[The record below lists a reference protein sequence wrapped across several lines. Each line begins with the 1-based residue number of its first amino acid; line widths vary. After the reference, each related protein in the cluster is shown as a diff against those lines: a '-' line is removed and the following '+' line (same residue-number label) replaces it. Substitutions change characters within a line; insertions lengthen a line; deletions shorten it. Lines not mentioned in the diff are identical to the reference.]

1 MPQTRAAVPG
11 TVKTE
16 TMMLVAFISLILGF
30 VGGVA
35 FGVYKAG
42 KSSLPAVT
50 APAGPDPQLEALQQE
65 TVRHPQDPASWARL
79 GHYLFDRDDPEAAIA
94 AYEKSLAFKPDNPDL
109 VTDLGVMYR
118 RRGDPQRAVAIFD
131 KALAIDPSHEIALF
145 NKGIVLLHDLQD
157 VDGALEVW
165 QRLLALNPQA
175 TTPGGQPLADLVTHV
190 KTHQNQGPPP
200 SVPSGD

>member
-1 MPQTRAAVPG
+1 MPQTRPAVPG

-16 TMMLVAFISLILGF
+16 TMILVAFVALILGF

-42 KSSLPAVT
+42 KSSLPAAT
-50 APAGPDPQLEALQQE
+50 APAGPDPQLEALQKE
-65 TVRHPQDPASWARL
+65 TVLHPQDSASWARL
-79 GHYLFDRDDPEAAIA
+79 GHYLFDRDDPDRAIA
-94 AYEKSLAFKPDNPDL
+94 AYEKSLALNPNNPDL

-118 RRGDPQRAVAIFD
+118 RRGDPQRAVATFD
-131 KALAIDPSHEIALF
+131 KALAIDPNHEIAMF

-157 VDGALEVW
+157 VDGALEAW

-175 TTPGGQPLADLVTHV
+175 ATPGGQPLADLVAHV
-190 KTHQNQGPPP
+190 KTHQNQEPLP
-200 SVPSGD
+200 SAPTGD